1 MRPVEYISEDIIRAG
16 QQLQSAG
23 RNITG
28 FALRQKIGGGN
39 PNRLKQVWDEHLASQ
54 SVTKVEPVAELPIEV
69 AEEVVAVTRA
79 LTDRLAAL
87 AVELNDKAV
96 KAAERRVAEVIRT
109 AGEQRELAEREL
121 VDAAQTVDDLETSLD
136 EARGRIEAL
145 TSQLGLVQAA
155 SQAQAV
161 ELAQV
166 RERLAAAE
174 QGAEQL
180 RVDMAAQMK
189 AAEAA
194 AAERDQA
201 RLEAARLTGQLASV
215 QEQNAAILAR
225 LAPSAGT

>member
-1 MRPVEYISEDIIRAG
+1 M
-16 QQLQSAG
+16 
-23 RNITG
+23 
-28 FALRQKIGGGN
+28 
-39 PNRLKQVWDEHLASQ
+39 NRY
-54 SVTKVEPVAELPIEV
+54 
-69 AEEVVAVTRA
+69 
-79 LTDRLAAL
+79 
-87 AVELNDKAV
+87 AV